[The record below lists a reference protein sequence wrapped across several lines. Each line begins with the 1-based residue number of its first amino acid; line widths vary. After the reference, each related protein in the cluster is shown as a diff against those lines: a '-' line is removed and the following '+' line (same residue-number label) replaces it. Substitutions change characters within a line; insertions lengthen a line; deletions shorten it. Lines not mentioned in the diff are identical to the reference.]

1 MMIINAI
8 RQPQAMH
15 RTVIEQTYTSTCMV
29 TEQQKVKKPNGSTGF
44 EEVKVLEGQPCLM
57 IYKTVSS
64 ASDPEPAA
72 AINQGTVL
80 LISPEVEIKPGS
92 RITVNQNGVTA
103 DYARSGIP
111 AVFATHQ
118 EINLE
123 SFKGYT

>member
-1 MMIINAI
+1 MIMDAI
-8 RQPQAMH
+8 RQAQNMH
-15 RTVIEQTYTSTCMV
+15 RAVIEQTYVGRCTV
-29 TEQQKVKKPNGSTGF
+29 TERQKVKKPNGSTGF

-64 ASDPEPAA
+64 ASVSEPAA

-80 LISPEVEIKPGS
+80 LIAPEVEIKPGS
-92 RITVNQNGVTA
+92 KVTLSQNGGTA
-103 DYARSGIP
+103 DYSRSGIP

-123 SFKGYT
+123 SFMGYA